1 MGKKE
6 LVKIQLVKSLI
17 GVSEKQ
23 RRVVRA
29 LGLGKLNSI
38 VIKENNPAI
47 NGMIFK
53 VNHLVKVER
62 IKK

>member
-17 GVSEKQ
+17 GISEKQ

-62 IKK
+62 VKK

>member
-53 VNHLVKVER
+53 VNHLIKVER
-62 IKK
+62 VKK